1 MEIRRWNAQP
11 SDYFLSKGIKEKG
24 GIRNQ
29 YSYVND
35 IAPTTL
41 ELIKG
46 EFPQTING
54 VVQKPFEGKSLVY
67 SFENAQAKT
76 THTIQHNEIKGKRS
90 IYKDGWK
97 AAVYHEP
104 GTDFSKDVWELY
116 NQNED
121 FNERIDLAK
130 KYPEK
135 LKELQDLFDQE
146 AYKYN
151 VYPLQDNT
159 PSGERKR
166 TIFGNADKIVLY
178 QGIDQILNFSGHN
191 SSKLL
196 LKSLRK

>member
-97 AAVYHEP
+97 APFIMNLV
-104 GTDFSKDVWELY
+104 
-116 NQNED
+116 Q
-121 FNERIDLAK
+121 ILA
-130 KYPEK
+130 
-135 LKELQDLFDQE
+135 
-146 AYKYN
+146 
-151 VYPLQDNT
+151 
-159 PSGERKR
+159 R
-166 TIFGNADKIVLY
+166 TFGNCITKTKTSTNA
-178 QGIDQILNFSGHN
+178 
-191 SSKLL
+191 
-196 LKSLRK
+196 